1 MVNKLREK
9 VRQLVSAKPNAALIS
24 VLAAFSVI
32 LFLLSYSN
40 VSQKQLHLQEGQ
52 PAEETIRA
60 NKTIE
65 NTNETANK
73 RKLAEEAVVPE
84 YSYQPDIK
92 ETQLEYIDKLF
103 DYINDVN
110 ADFKAKYQA
119 KLAGHTAEE
128 QAAMTDTTTTA
139 EKVAAVKG
147 KFEGAGENEL
157 DFYQDLPASFY
168 TDIFALSDTEVKRIK
183 TETKTIVDRYMTNRI
198 RQTNLDTQ
206 KQAAVYDTQVLD
218 ISSAMQQ
225 DVRYLINQSI
235 VVNEFHNEKKTDEL
249 KKAASAA
256 VTPVM
261 IYQGE
266 IIVREGNQIDAKS
279 MEKIELLGMTKQNS
293 SIYPIIALGLL
304 LVFQSVMLW
313 FLVFD
318 RSNGE
323 KFRMITLYALVMIAS
338 IAVMKLFQLFY
349 SEQLSF
355 LPQVFPVAF
364 APLILTIFCN
374 RRLGILA
381 AVSTVLIAYFLYF
394 DSVGTT
400 FLQVLA
406 AIYLFNGIM
415 ATMVRRKRLGS
426 QTGMAFVWI
435 ILFPLIFNCIMI
447 IYQGMAFNDRT
458 TILTFVCGFLGSGL
472 SYLLS
477 VGLHPYLELIL
488 TDDSDIVLNELSN
501 PNHPLLKEL
510 LEKAPGTYHHSMMV
524 ANLSANAVAEIG
536 GRSLLTRVACYYHDI
551 GKVKHP
557 NFFVENLPNGAENPH
572 NFLLP
577 EDSKQI
583 IFGHVT
589 DGVKILQE
597 YHMPQFVIDICWQH
611 HGTTLMSFFY
621 VKAKERN
628 PEVTEAQF
636 RYPGPKPQTKEAAV
650 VNIADS
656 CEAAV
661 RAMDHPSPEKIEKF
675 VHNLIQGRIADG
687 QFDECDLSM
696 HDVRLVEKSIISGLG
711 STFHSRIKYPTL
723 KKEEEAKA

>member
-1 MVNKLREK
+1 MRKLKEK
-9 VRQLVSAKPNAALIS
+9 VLLLVKAKPNVVIVSIL
-24 VLAAFSVI
+24 VAFSVV
-32 LFLLSYSN
+32 LFLLSFSN
-40 VSQKQLHLQEGQ
+40 VAQKQLHLEVGQ

-60 NKTIE
+60 SKTIE
-65 NTNETANK
+65 NTAETK
-73 RKLAEEAVVPE
+73 SKKQLAEEAVIPE
-84 YSYQPDIK
+84 YNYQEDLK
-92 ETQLEYIDKLF
+92 DTQLGYVDKLF
-103 DYINDVN
+103 EYIAEVN
-110 ADFKAKYQA
+110 ADFKAQYDA
-119 KLAGHTAEE
+119 KVAGLSATEKAS
-128 QAAMTDTTTTA
+128 ATDTTTTE
-139 EKVAAVKG
+139 EKVAALKG
-147 KFEGAGENEL
+147 KFESANENAL
-157 DFYQDLPASFY
+157 AFYQGLPAAFY
-168 TDIFALSDTEVKRIK
+168 SDIFELSKTEVESIK
-183 TETKTIVDRYMTNRI
+183 TEADTIIDRYMSTRI
-198 RQTNLDTQ
+198 RQTNLEAQ
-206 KQAAVYDTQVLD
+206 KQAAIYDTQVLD
-218 ISSAMQQ
+218 MSSGMQQ
-225 DVRYLINQSI
+225 DVRYLINQAI
-235 VVNEFHNEKKTDEL
+235 VVNEFYNEKKTEEL
-249 KKAASAA
+249 KKAASEA

-266 IIVREGNQIDAKS
+266 IIVREGNQIDSKAI
-279 MEKIELLGMTKQNS
+279 EKLELLGMTKQNS
-293 SIYPIIALGLL
+293 TIYPLVALGLL
-304 LVFQSVMLW
+304 FVFQSLMLY

-318 RSNGE
+318 RSYGE
-323 KFRMITLYALVMIAS
+323 KLRMISLYALVMIAS

-355 LPQVFPVAF
+355 LPQIFPVAF

-406 AIYLFNGIM
+406 AVYLFNGIM
-415 ATMVRRKRLGS
+415 ATMVRRKRLAN
-426 QTGMAFVWI
+426 QTGLAFVWVM
-435 ILFPLIFNCIMI
+435 LFPLIFNFIMI
-447 IYQGMAFNDRT
+447 IYQGLAFTDRT
-458 TILTFVCGFLGSGL
+458 TILTLVCGFLGSGF

-488 TDDSDIVLNELSN
+488 TDDSDMVLNELSN

-524 ANLSANAVAEIG
+524 ANLSANAVADIG

-589 DGVKILQE
+589 DGVKILEE

-628 PEVTEAQF
+628 PETTEAQF

-661 RAMDHPSPEKIEKF
+661 RAMDHPTPEKIQKF
-675 VHNLIQGRIADG
+675 VHNLIQGRFADG
-687 QFDECDLSM
+687 QFDECDLTMS
-696 HDVRLVEKSIISGLG
+696 DVRLVEKSIISGLG

-723 KKEEEAKA
+723 KKIQEEEK